1 MLTNTTFDFINI
13 LVNFEININK
23 ISKCHRRVVHY
34 NFMLINVVNKF

>member
-13 LVNFEININK
+13 LNFEINK
-23 ISKCHRRVVHY
+23 ISKCRRRVVHY